1 MAKYQTNAIIKAIV
15 AGGLDKTACTYDF
28 GDDGGGR
35 ITHAPSGSS
44 FLLEGDINAY
54 TVTMTVGDI
63 PGLPARPVFWP
74 QIPDRVEGWATR
86 VKDDMDTPNL
96 LAELQRDREILT
108 DARFEDV
115 ENTPFTPEE
124 QAEIAEW
131 VEASKEFVRHRY
143 SLPEVQLRVIEAKLD
158 ELAAEARRSGRRDWM
173 LGVCF
178 VMIGV
183 MANGLLPPDAVQHI
197 VAMLLHGLGPHLG
210 GGGPLG
216 LPPGT

>member
-1 MAKYQTNAIIKAIV
+1 MAKSQTNEIIKAMV
-15 AGGLDKTACTYDF
+15 AGGLDKTACTSEF

-158 ELAAEARRSGRRDWM
+158 ELAAEARRSGRRGWM

-183 MANGLLPPDAVQHI
+183 MANGLLPPDAV
-197 VAMLLHGLGPHLG
+197 
-210 GGGPLG
+210 
-216 LPPGT
+216 

>member
-1 MAKYQTNAIIKAIV
+1 MA
-15 AGGLDKTACTYDF
+15 
-28 GDDGGGR
+28 
-35 ITHAPSGSS
+35 
-44 FLLEGDINAY
+44 
-54 TVTMTVGDI
+54 
-63 PGLPARPVFWP
+63 
-74 QIPDRVEGWATR
+74 
-86 VKDDMDTPNL
+86 TPNL

-108 DARFEDV
+108 GARFEDV

-143 SLPEVQLRVIEAKLD
+143 SLPEEQLRVIEAKLD
-158 ELAAEARRSGRRDWM
+158 ELAADGRRSGRRDWM

-197 VAMLLHGLGPHLG
+197 VAMLLHGLGPLG

-216 LPPGT
+216 LPPGP